1 MERLKELAA
10 QHFGTDKCLET
21 VPLPISGSNRKYYR
35 IICKEDRSSTTI
47 GVIGTVPQENRA
59 FIRMTEHFLKAGFPV
74 PEIYAVDSSES
85 HYLQQ
90 DLGDTSLF
98 SLIDSG
104 VCDQTLLEKC
114 VRNLAAIQC
123 IGSIGFDFDHWCYP
137 VSDFDRRSIMFDLN
151 YFKYSFLKL
160 VLADFDECRL
170 EDEFARLAGKL
181 LAYNGNT
188 FMYRDFQSRN
198 IMIYCGNPYFID
210 YQGGRRGPL
219 QYDIVSFLW
228 QARAGFSSELKKSLL
243 GTYID
248 SLSEFRK
255 TDRTAFEESTDLFVL
270 FRTLQVLGAYG
281 FRGLIER
288 KSHFILSIMP
298 ALENLKE
305 ITAMDVM
312 REFPYLRTLLEA
324 LPEAYKEKYILFPE
338 HQKGSLGVRV
348 CSFSYRKGIPLDDTG
363 NGGGYVFDCR
373 GIPNPGREPQYK
385 SLTGLDAP
393 VIEYL
398 EKSELAMKFL
408 EQVKLL
414 TGRHIDRYLER
425 GFTDLSIAFGCTGGQ
440 HRSVFCAQRV
450 YEWIKENYPDIQ
462 VSLCHRE
469 QSIRL

>member
-1 MERLKELAA
+1 MEILKKLAA
-10 QHFGTDKCLET
+10 QHFGTDKCPEII
-21 VPLPISGSNRKYYR
+21 PLPISGSNRKYYR
-35 IICKEDRSSTTI
+35 LICKEDKSSAI
-47 GVIGTVPQENRA
+47 GVIGTVLHENRA
-59 FIRMTEHFLKAGFPV
+59 FIRMTEHFLKAGFSV
-74 PEIYAVDSSES
+74 PEIYAIDNSEL

-90 DLGDTSLF
+90 DLGDTTLF

-104 VCDQTLLEKC
+104 KCDLALLERC

-123 IGSIGFDFDHWCYP
+123 IGSKGLDFDHWCYP
-137 VSDFDRRSIMFDLN
+137 VSYFDRRSIMFDLN

-160 VLADFDECRL
+160 VLADFDECHL
-170 EDEFARLAGKL
+170 EDEFDKLVGKL
-181 LAYNGNT
+181 LAYNSNT

-198 IMIYCGNPYFID
+198 IMIYNGNPYFID

-228 QARAGFSSELKKSLL
+228 QARAGFSSELRKDLL

-255 TDRTAFEESTDLFVL
+255 IDRTEFEESVNLFVL
-270 FRTLQVLGAYG
+270 FRTLQTLGAYG

-288 KSHFILSIMP
+288 KSHFILSIGP
-298 ALENLKE
+298 ALENIKD
-305 ITAMDVM
+305 ITRMDIM
-312 REFPYLRTLLEA
+312 NEFPYLRTLLEA
-324 LPEAYKEKYILFPE
+324 LPGAYQEKYILFPE

-348 CSFSYRKGIPLDDTG
+348 CSFSYRKGIPFDDTG

-408 EQVKLL
+408 EQVKSL
-414 TGRHIDRYLER
+414 TGRHIDRYIEM